1 MAAETVRNV
10 EQIDVPLSKDNEAS
24 DTADETPT
32 ESSATSIPGINN
44 EDTTS
49 DQNSTDD
56 DFITPVKS
64 FLQSGCDCHYRK
76 TQSACTN
83 SLDFDEVVEHRMQCI
98 KLSSV
103 ELDLVILRA
112 LQSHVMCHRMTYF
125 FRGVEVCKKTSLFV
139 YGIGKSR
146 LESLKA
152 DYKRQGI
159 VPRTLHDCLKTP
171 LIMKSWTE
179 LSHL

>member
-1 MAAETVRNV
+1 MTTKHRTRLTRR
-10 EQIDVPLSKDNEAS
+10 PL
-24 DTADETPT
+24 
-32 ESSATSIPGINN
+32 SSATSIPGGNN

-49 DQNSTDD
+49 DQNSTNDD
-56 DFITPVKS
+56 LITPIKS
-64 FLQSGCDCHYRK
+64 FLQSGCDCHYGK
-76 TQSACTN
+76 NKSACTK

-103 ELDLVILRA
+103 ELDLVILGA
-112 LQSHVMCHRMTYF
+112 LQNHVNFSNSPKKRHRLTYF

-152 DYKRQGI
+152 HYRRHGI